1 VILSG
6 TMVVVIK
13 ETDVMTLSTGTVVV

>member
-13 ETDVMTLSTGTVVV
+13 ETDVMTLSTGIVVV